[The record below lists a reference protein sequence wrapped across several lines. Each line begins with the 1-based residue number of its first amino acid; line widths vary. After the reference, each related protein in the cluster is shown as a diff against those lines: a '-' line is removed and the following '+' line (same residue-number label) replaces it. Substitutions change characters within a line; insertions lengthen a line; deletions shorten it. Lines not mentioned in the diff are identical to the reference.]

1 MATNG
6 MVVGG
11 LSILTSSDL
20 LMKWNEHQQKVHNN
34 NPWDKI
40 VKLSHCEQAQLMRNF
55 DEKARA
61 QHNTNALP
69 DASSP
74 QPARNE
80 DSSNAYVAAASS
92 TGIDVDRTWRE

>member
-1 MATNG
+1 
-6 MVVGG
+6 
-11 LSILTSSDL
+11 
-20 LMKWNEHQQKVHNN
+20 
-34 NPWDKI
+34 
-40 VKLSHCEQAQLMRNF
+40 MRNF